1 MEKFENA
8 VITCNWLCILSVLKS
23 VWRSVSLE
31 RYVDASINGSIIL
44 AYGHDGGGVVD
55 EAVGAT
61 DANFRCNAVG
71 KVYCAAKSGTLE
83 IAVGLGLVDSR
94 SGYFPMFSERMS
106 VAKRQVA
113 LYAAAVS
120 VRVCACGWV
129 GIFPFFEF
137 VEQAYGCKHKAVFG
151 VHQSVAR
158 LQSSRYFEGHTTA
171 ACPL

>member
-1 MEKFENA
+1 MGYAF
-8 VITCNWLCILSVLKS
+8 LSVLKI

-31 RYVDASINGSIIL
+31 RYVEPCINGSIIL
-44 AYGHDGGGVVD
+44 AYGHDGGSVVD
-55 EAVGAT
+55 DAVGAT
-61 DANFRCNAVG
+61 DANFRCDAVG

-94 SGYFPMFSERMS
+94 GGYFPMFSERMS

-120 VRVCACGWV
+120 VRGSACGWV
-129 GIFPFFEF
+129 GIFPFLELI
-137 VEQAYGCKHKAVFG
+137 EQAYGCKHKAVFG

-158 LQSSRYFEGHTTA
+158 LQSGRYFEGHATA